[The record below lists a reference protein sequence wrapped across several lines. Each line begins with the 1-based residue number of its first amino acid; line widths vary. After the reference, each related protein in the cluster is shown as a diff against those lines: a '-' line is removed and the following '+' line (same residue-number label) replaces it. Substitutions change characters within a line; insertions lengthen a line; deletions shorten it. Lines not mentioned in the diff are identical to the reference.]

1 MGVLEAFWRRRERRI
16 RMELSRQAHPD
27 AQRVEAAVDRILRRA
42 GARPHT
48 DGRGLETP
56 AAPDPHRLFEFE
68 REVEEISDAIRS
80 LLVSDRTAGSSTAGS
95 GAEAG
100 EAAADSDRAAGL
112 RICRKL
118 YEFAEETMA
127 DSYMPLYLYL
137 LYRYAQALLD
147 AGQPEAALERFQA
160 LYDGTERLIGVNN
173 SYGISCLERVAA
185 AAGQAGQKTVA
196 AAAMEAMRRTA
207 REAFEKNSAMA
218 LAVERIVKA

>member
-16 RMELSRQAHPD
+16 RMELSRQAHPH

-80 LLVSDRTAGSSTAGS
+80 LLVSDR
-95 GAEAG
+95 
-100 EAAADSDRAAGL
+100 AAGL

-127 DSYMPLYLYL
+127 DSYMPLYLYIL
-137 LYRYAQALLD
+137 HRYAQALLD

-207 REAFEKNSAMA
+207 REAFEENSAMA

>member
-1 MGVLEAFWRRRERRI
+1 MSALEELVKYRERR
-16 RMELSRQAHPD
+16 RRLELSSREHPD
-27 AQRVEAAVDRILRRA
+27 ARKVEAAVDKMLAKARR
-42 GARPHT
+42 GGGT
-48 DGRGLETP
+48 GFDK
-56 AAPDPHRLFEFE
+56 RLFEFE

-80 LLVSDRTAGSSTAGS
+80 LLVST
-95 GAEAG
+95 GAAE
-100 EAAADSDRAAGL
+100 DDRAAGL

-118 YEFAEETMA
+118 YEFASETMA

-207 REAFEKNSAMA
+207 REAFEENSAMA